1 MNFHSPN
8 WLYVAAIVIV
18 GIIAVFVLASR
29 QRKKDLEAFA
39 SAKLLPELSKTYS
52 KTKYMLKC
60 AMFALGCA
68 IICIALARP
77 QYGYRWEETKAKG
90 VDIIFAIDTSKSM
103 LAEDII
109 PNRLE
114 RSKLAVIDIAR
125 MLRGD
130 RIGIVAFSGQ
140 AFLQC
145 PLTLD
150 YDAFRMSLDALDT
163 NVIQRGG
170 TNIASAITEAEVAFA
185 KSSAKKI
192 IILISDGEQLEADA
206 LSKAQEVAKDG
217 ITIYTLGVGNIKGE
231 VISITDE
238 RGRATKLRDESGNIV
253 KSKLN
258 EVILTKIAQATG
270 GFYGALSTESVEKIL
285 NDGIKKSPE
294 EELASRMK
302 RTPIERFQIP
312 LIIAIIFIALETLIG
327 TRKFFVSRKSVNIAI
342 VFVGILA
349 ISDNNLYAQNTPKQ
363 PVQLKQ
369 EVEQKIEEIK
379 PVKKEEAP
387 KQLTAKDYFNQGI
400 DAYNN
405 QDYQN
410 AQDLFEHSMKLAPE
424 DYKLQANAIYNIANT
439 KYKTAINPLVEAP
452 IPAELMAKTQQAS
465 AQHANITQMG
475 NQLLQAGKPLL
486 EKEQQ
491 MLKEAKNEEQ
501 KKQLLKNSPLKNQQ
515 FQQQLQQAITQ
526 CETLQKLPD
535 DIEKDSQKSKSAW
548 QEAQDNV
555 QTATNLYN
563 DALTLNTNMPF
574 AKENKEVANKTLS
587 KLKNQTAQLNEI
599 QKAVP
604 SLREQMKSL
613 EKLKEDLKK
622 LVRNEDNQNN
632 QNNQDNQQNQQNK
645 DNKQNQQNNQ
655 NKNNNQQNQ
664 DNKQDQQNQQ
674 NQQNQDKQNQQQNK
688 DNKDN
693 KDSDKQNQEKQNQS
707 EKDKQNQEKPDQNKQ
722 DKQNQDN
729 SQNKNEQAV
738 ENKSKSD
745 QNKNSEKQSQQQ
757 KSESQKEQNKASA
770 KEQATQKQEQSQQA
784 KSGEEKAKENYRK
797 AEGVMTKAEAKHLL
811 ESMKEDEKILPLRGF
826 GEQKRRFE
834 DSNYKDW

>member
-1 MNFHSPN
+1 MNFHCPN
-8 WLYVAAIVIV
+8 WLYVAAIVVV

-29 QRKKDLEAFA
+29 RRKKDLEAFA

-206 LSKAQEVAKDG
+206 LSKAQEASKDG

-238 RGRATKLRDESGNIV
+238 RGRSTKLRDESGNIV

-258 EVILTKIAQATG
+258 EVVLTKIAQATG

-327 TRKFFVSRKSVNIAI
+327 TRNFFVSRRSVNIAI
-342 VFVGILA
+342 VLVGILA
-349 ISDNNLYAQNTPKQ
+349 TMSDNNLYAQNSPKQ

-369 EVEQKIEEIK
+369 EVPQKIEEIK
-379 PVKKEEAP
+379 PVKKEEPP
-387 KQLTAKDYFNQGI
+387 KQPTAKDYFNQGI

-452 IPAELMAKTQQAS
+452 IPAELMSKMQQAS
-465 AQHANITQMG
+465 AQHTNITQIG
-475 NQLLQAGKPLL
+475 KQLLQTGKPLL

-491 MLKEAKNEEQ
+491 MLKDAKNEEQ
-501 KKQLLKNSPLKNQQ
+501 KKQILKNSPLKNQQ
-515 FQQQLQQAITQ
+515 FQQQLQQAIMQ
-526 CETLQKLPD
+526 CETLQKLPN
-535 DIEKDSQKSKSAW
+535 DIENDSQKSKSAW
-548 QEAQDNV
+548 QKAQDDV

-563 DALTLNTNMPF
+563 DALTLNTNIAF
-574 AKENKEVANKTLS
+574 AKENKEVADKTLS
-587 KLKNQTAQLNEI
+587 KLKNQTAQLDEI

-604 SLREQMKSL
+604 SLREQIKSL
-613 EKLKEDLKK
+613 EQLKEDLKK

-632 QNNQDNQQNQQNK
+632 QQNQ

-655 NKNNNQQNQ
+655 NK
-664 DNKQDQQNQQ
+664 DNNQQ
-674 NQQNQDKQNQQQNK
+674 NQQNKDNQQNQQQNK
-688 DNKDN
+688 DNKDSDKKN
-693 KDSDKQNQEKQNQS
+693 KDNQS
-707 EKDKQNQEKPDQNKQ
+707 QSQKDKQNQNNPDENKK

-729 SQNKNEQAV
+729 NNKAQQNKNEQAV
-738 ENKSKSD
+738 ENKSKPN
-745 QNKNSEKQSQQQ
+745 QNKNPKEQSQQQQ

-770 KEQATQKQEQSQQA
+770 KEQATQKQKQEQSQQA

-797 AEGVMTKAEAKHLL
+797 AEGVMTKAEAKNLL